1 MDALGNHGLLHR
13 DERQELKDEGRD
25 FQKERK
31 VFAGRFVGHS
41 YVRWKDFE
49 ESFPDALAS
58 LFPNQDIGR
67 TEPSRH
73 RGESFSDRFFHLGLR
88 QAGGNGNLHLVPK
101 EICESTAQQYIRFT
115 GNRASS
121 GGAMFVYGR
130 GGEGRPT
137 LDQPIADILPA
148 FAKMK
153 VQNTPD
159 GSLTDVRDAKTL
171 ITVRHLPTPTA
182 GLGYNIIQKGPLRDA
197 YNAAGILGGQVSRLP
212 IPGLPQSTPA
222 PSLAEFADRLAKL
235 PLVYE
240 PGTQWSYSVG
250 LDLMGRVI
258 EVVSGQPFD
267 AFLKARIFDPL
278 GMTSTGFQVAAA
290 DVGRFST
297 NYAPFGGALL
307 PIDPAT
313 SSIYLDKPP
322 IPYGGGG
329 LVASARDY
337 DRFLAMLLGEGE
349 TGGVRIL
356 KPETARLA
364 MSNLLPEGATTKNSF
379 VEGEGFG
386 AGGRVSLASS
396 PTGEGVYGWGG
407 AAGTIAFVDRTRGS
421 RVGGYAQYMPAEAL
435 PFQRDFGKA
444 FYKDVMV

>member
-1 MDALGNHGLLHR
+1 MTMMVSRRGFFGGMALGGAGMLLPR
-13 DERQELKDEGRD
+13 AAFAWKTDGAALYPATDDFIKGFVDRRELAGTLAAIGRGQAALDVFGAGTQAMDSAKPVDGDTIWRLYSMTKPVTGMAAMLLIEEGRM
-25 FQKERK
+25 
-31 VFAGRFVGHS
+31 A
-41 YVRWKDFE
+41 
-49 ESFPDALAS
+49 
-58 LFPNQDIGR
+58 
-67 TEPSRH
+67 
-73 RGESFSDRFFHLGLR
+73 
-88 QAGGNGNLHLVPK
+88 
-101 EICESTAQQYIRFT
+101 
-115 GNRASS
+115 
-121 GGAMFVYGR
+121 
-130 GGEGRPT
+130 
-137 LDQPIADILPA
+137 LDQPIADFLPA
-148 FAKMK
+148 FANMT

-159 GSLTDVRDAKTL
+159 GSITDVRPAKGP
-171 ITVRHLPTPTA
+171 ITVRQLLTHSA
-182 GLGYNIIQKGPLRDA
+182 GLGYNIIQKGPIRDA

-212 IPGLPQSTPA
+212 IPGFPQSSSA
-222 PSLAEFADRLAKL
+222 PSLAVFADRLAKL

-240 PGTQWSYSVG
+240 PGTRWSYSVG

-267 AFLKARIFDPL
+267 AFLKARFFDPL
-278 GMTSTGFQVAAA
+278 GMNSTGFQVAAA
-290 DVGRFST
+290 DVGRLST

-329 LVASARDY
+329 LVSTARDY
-337 DRFLAMLLGEGE
+337 DRFLAMLLGEGA
-349 TGGVRIL
+349 TGDVRIL

-364 MSNLLPEGATTKNSF
+364 MSNLLSDAVDRKGSF

-407 AAGTIAFVDRTRGS
+407 AAGTIAFVDRKRGY
-421 RVGGYAQYMPAEAL
+421 RVGGYTQYMPSEAL

-444 FYKDVMV
+444 FYKDIFSQALHTDGAP

>member
-1 MDALGNHGLLHR
+1 MTMKVSRRALLGGFALGGAGLMLP
-13 DERQELKDEGRD
+13 G
-25 FQKERK
+25 
-31 VFAGRFVGHS
+31 A
-41 YVRWKDFE
+41 
-49 ESFPDALAS
+49 ALAWKA
-58 LFPNQDIGR
+58 D
-67 TEPSRH
+67 
-73 RGESFSDRFFHLGLR
+73 
-88 QAGGNGNLHLVPK
+88 
-101 EICESTAQQYIRFT
+101 
-115 GNRASS
+115 
-121 GGAMFVYGR
+121 GGAAYPATAAFIEGFVDRRELAGTLAAIGKGQGALDVFGAGTQAMDSARAVDGDTIWRLYSMTKPVTGIAAMILIED
-130 GGEGRPT
+130 GKLK

-171 ITVRHLPTPTA
+171 ITVRHLLTHTA
-182 GLGYNIIQKGPLRDA
+182 GLGYGIVQKGPLRDA
-197 YNAAGILGGQVSRLP
+197 YNEQGILGGQVSRLP
-212 IPGLPQSTPA
+212 IPGLPASKPA

-235 PLVYE
+235 PLVHE

-250 LDLMGRVI
+250 LDLLGRVI

-267 AFLKARIFDPL
+267 LFLKARLFDPL
-278 GMTSTGFQVAAA
+278 GMKSTGFQVAAA
-290 DVGRFST
+290 DVGRLST

-329 LVASARDY
+329 LVSTARDY

-349 TGGVRIL
+349 TDGVRIL

-364 MSNLLPEGATTKNSF
+364 MSNLLPAGASTKNSF

-386 AGGRVSLASS
+386 AGGRVSLPTS
-396 PTGEGVYGWGG
+396 PTGEGVFGWGG
-407 AAGTIAFVDRTRGS
+407 AAGTIGFVDRKRGC

-435 PFQRDFGKA
+435 PFQRDFGKN
-444 FYKDVMV
+444 FYKDVMA